1 MADLD
6 TSSSGSSSRH
16 QGTRGKKLSTR
27 VDMTPMCDVGFL
39 LITFFMLTTTLQ
51 RAKTMNLY
59 LPHDVKDQEEQNKV
73 KESQA
78 LTILMDKDNNL
89 YYYYGIGTE
98 ASKDPADKVVKTS
111 YNLKN
116 GIGDVIADKWK
127 SVIQNSGG
135 RDSIVVIIKPTK
147 AASYENVVSVLD
159 DMNIYEIKKY
169 ALVPA
174 SDNDQKLIDRKVQA
188 EGGEPAAPTTST
200 Q

>member
-1 MADLD
+1 MADVEVAE
-6 TSSSGSSSRH
+6 SSSDKRH
-16 QGTRGKKLSTR
+16 KGTRGKKLSTR

-51 RAKTMNLY
+51 RAKTMNLF
-59 LPHDVKDQEEQNKV
+59 LPHDVKDEEQQNKV

-89 YYYYGIGTE
+89 YYYSGIGNE
-98 ASKDPADKVVKTS
+98 AAKDPANNIIKTT
-111 YNLKN
+111 YNLKG
-116 GIGDVIADKWK
+116 GIGDVISDKWK
-127 SVIQNSGG
+127 SVIQNSAG

-147 AASYENVVSVLD
+147 EASYENVVSILD
-159 DMNIYEIKKY
+159 DMNIYEVKKY

-174 SDNDQKLIDRKVQA
+174 SENDKKMIDLKVQA
-188 EGGEPAAPTTST
+188 SGGAPAQGGA

>member
-1 MADLD
+1 MADVD
-6 TSSSGSSSRH
+6 TSSSGSSDRH
-16 QGTRGKKLSTR
+16 KGTRGKKLSTR

-59 LPHDVKDQEEQNKV
+59 LPHDVKNEDQQNKV

-89 YYYYGIGTE
+89 YYYYGIGEE

-111 YNLKN
+111 YNLKG
-116 GIGDVIADKWK
+116 GIGEVIADKWK

-135 RDSIVVIIKPTK
+135 RDSVVVIIKPTK
-147 AASYENVVSVLD
+147 DASYENVVSILD

-174 SDNDQKLIDRKVQA
+174 SDNDKKLIDAKLKA
-188 EGGEPAAPTTST
+188 GGQPAAQPTTA